1 MPATVLI
8 MKNSKIFKEALFDM
22 ERKWNGTFKFLEMLE
37 SIILKNTEN
46 PFEL

>member
-1 MPATVLI
+1 MPTAMLI
-8 MKNSKIFKEALFDM
+8 MKNSKIFKEALFDI
-22 ERKWNGTFKFLEMLE
+22 ERKRNGTLKILEMLE